1 MSYKSL
7 KATNNLLFSP
17 IYRAN
22 VKRYIFGMTR
32 ITKQHLH
39 VLSIYESY
47 DNKYG

>member
-7 KATNNLLFSP
+7 KATNDLLFST
-17 IYRAN
+17 YVRN
-22 VKRYIFGMTR
+22 KCKTFYFGTTR
-32 ITKQHLH
+32 ITKQKLH